1 MKKLLLILLC
11 VPLMFSCG
19 ENNDE
24 KVQKEE
30 IENDLTRANIKGK
43 VKEIIETTFSAKE
56 SFGEPQKGDLRT
68 KDISKYN
75 EDGNRTEETSY
86 NADGELARKYKDQ
99 YDEDGNRTEKT
110 FYNADGE
117 IMFKFQYDEDGN
129 KTESTYY
136 NSDGE
141 INMKWKYQYE
151 YDKLKNWIVRLEYTD
166 GKLTE
171 IIEREIEYYE

>member
-86 NADGELARKYKDQ
+86 NADGELARKYKYQ
-99 YDEDGNRTEKT
+99 YDEFDN
-110 FYNADGE
+110 
-117 IMFKFQYDEDGN
+117 
-129 KTESTYY
+129 
-136 NSDGE
+136 
-141 INMKWKYQYE
+141 
-151 YDKLKNWIVRLEYTD
+151 LKNWIVRTLYGDDILES
-166 GKLTE
+166 

>member
-1 MKKLLLILLC
+1 MKKLLLLLLC
-11 VPLMFSCG
+11 VPLLFSCG
-19 ENNDE
+19 
-24 KVQKEE
+24 E

-99 YDEDGNRTEKT
+99 YDEDGNITEST
-110 FYNADGE
+110 SYNADGE
-117 IMFKFQYDEDGN
+117 IDWKYKYQYDEFDN
-129 KTESTYY
+129 
-136 NSDGE
+136 
-141 INMKWKYQYE
+141 
-151 YDKLKNWIVRLEYTD
+151 LKNRIVRTLYGDDILES
-166 GKLTE
+166 